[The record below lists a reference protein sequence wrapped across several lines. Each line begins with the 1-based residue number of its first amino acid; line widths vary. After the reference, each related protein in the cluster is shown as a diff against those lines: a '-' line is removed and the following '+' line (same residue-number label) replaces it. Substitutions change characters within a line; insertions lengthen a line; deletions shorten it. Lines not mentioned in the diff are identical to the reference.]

1 MTSARARTSSAVDDN
16 AAVEALVSEHG
27 GPLLAYA
34 LRHVGDRGQ
43 AEDVVQETLLRA
55 WQRLDRL
62 DPDRGSLRP
71 WLFTVAHN
79 VIVDHWR
86 AQAARPRLVAT
97 ELAAEVSV
105 GGEDIDRAVEAWLL
119 SDALHELSEEHR
131 TVLVA
136 TVWRGHSV
144 GEAAE
149 LLGVPPGTV
158 KSRTY
163 YALRHLRLLLQEKG
177 VTR

>member
-1 MTSARARTSSAVDDN
+1 MKTPRSDLDDA
-16 AAVEALVSEHG
+16 AAVEALVSAHA
-27 GPLLAYA
+27 GPLLAFA
-34 LRHVGDRGQ
+34 MRHVGDRAQ

-62 DPDRGSLRP
+62 DAGRESLRP
-71 WLFTVAHN
+71 WLFTVARN
-79 VIVDHWR
+79 IIVDQVR
-86 AQAARPRLVAT
+86 AQAARPRTVSDDGL
-97 ELAAEVSV
+97 AEVAA
-105 GGEDIDRAVEAWLL
+105 GTDDIDRAMEAWLL
-119 SDALHELSEEHR
+119 SDALHELSPDHR
-131 TVLVA
+131 AVLVA
-136 TVWRGHSV
+136 TVWRGLSV
-144 GEAAE
+144 REAAE